1 MHVEYRNMGRYNQWL
16 IWGGFGGIVLLFL
29 CAIALFWSQPVQAQG
44 PGDMDLRIEKRLQ
57 GSEVV
62 QVGQILT
69 FKIVIENTG
78 TVSITHIEAED
89 NFVESIVAPS
99 GTGPFAKPDDP
110 PLSEPAGTFDGV
122 NTIVWDDLVE
132 SLPGGALAPG
142 EQIEIFVHLRAV
154 HPSEQ
159 LQTVNEARIREAIAY
174 DLRKELDIRDDV
186 PSDVRGSNAPVTKK
200 VANVGDIVVGTPVTF
215 TIEIRNGGLSPI
227 RNLPLSDEFNPS
239 VLEFVQAVPP
249 ADLADTTNG
258 LLKWD
263 DLLVTLGR
271 EQLGPGETIKVVTVY
286 RARRATDLSVNK
298 AKVDMAQD
306 EYGNTLAPDDSN
318 VPIRIIPANTAT
330 ATTEAQATATATTE
344 AQATATATTEA
355 QATAT
360 ATTEV
365 QATATATTETQETA
379 TATAQAPRGGDDDDD
394 DNDDDTEEAIAT
406 ATAQATATATAQA
419 TATATAQATATQDM
433 WVTSEAVMDT
443 STATAEIVIPRT
455 LPRTSQP
462 VSPPSHTAPVV
473 AIGILSIVLAAL
485 GASGLRRPRP

>member
-1 MHVEYRNMGRYNQWL
+1 MGRYNQWL

>member
-419 TATATAQATATQDM
+419 TATQDM

>member
-1 MHVEYRNMGRYNQWL
+1 MYAEYRNMGRHNRWL
-16 IWGGFGGIVLLFL
+16 VWGGVGGVVLLFL
-29 CAIALFWSQPVQAQG
+29 CAIALFWSKPAQAQG
-44 PGDMDLRIEKRLQ
+44 PGDMDLRIEKTLQ

-89 NFVESIVAPS
+89 NFVESIVSPS

-142 EQIEIFVHLRAV
+142 EQIEIFVHLRAI
-154 HPSEQ
+154 HPSQQ
-159 LQTVNEARIREAIAY
+159 LQKVNEARIREAIAY

-186 PSDVRGSNAPVTKK
+186 PGDVRGSNAPVTKK

-360 ATTEV
+360 ATTEA
-365 QATATATTETQETA
+365 QATATATTEAQATA
-379 TATAQAPRGGDDDDD
+379 TATVRAPRRDDDDDDDDD
-394 DNDDDTEEAIAT
+394 DNDEATAT

-433 WVTSEAVMDT
+433 WVTSEAVMAT

-462 VSPPSHTAPVV
+462 AAPPSHTAPVV

-485 GASGLRRPRP
+485 GVSGLRRPRP